1 MTFQNCIVKQQG
13 IDYRNKTEW
22 GGLGTFKIKVSNKII
37 DYARGLLKE
46 HNFGKRSVADGNYN
60 EQLTG
65 IIGQCTIQT
74 MFQVD
79 LLTGEEGFDHGK
91 DLEYTGLS
99 IDVKT
104 MGRTTDVK
112 DYYVNNFIALQKGF
126 PTDVFIFCSYVENK
140 KELTVCGWLF
150 KNEVEEKAAFYK
162 KGTRRYRS
170 DKTWFRTKADLY
182 EIPNKK
188 LSTVKSPDDL
198 KQQLKD
204 QAEIVNVNA

>member
-1 MTFQNCIVKQQG
+1 M
-13 IDYRNKTEW
+13 
-22 GGLGTFKIKVSNKII
+22 FKIKVSNKII
-37 DYARGLLKE
+37 AYALELVQE
-46 HNFGKRSVADGNYN
+46 HNFGNRGFADGNAA

-74 MFQVD
+74 MFHVD
-79 LLTGEEGFDHGK
+79 LITGEEGFDHGE
-91 DLEYTGLS
+91 DLEFSGLF

-140 KELTVCGWLF
+140 KELTVCGWLP

-204 QAEIVNVNA
+204 LTISTNIQT